1 MKKVMLLTLGV
12 SLFAVS
18 CKKQE
23 TQNENS
29 MNDSAATGTMTPDNT
44 TTGTAMDT
52 TASVRDSAMNQGSG
66 TNNQTTSPNQTTG
79 SNRGTQ
85 NSTGTGSDSVR

>member
-1 MKKVMLLTLGV
+1 MLGI

-29 MNDSAATGTMTPDNT
+29 MSDSAATGTMVPDNT
-44 TTGTAMDT
+44 ATGGMDS
-52 TASVRDSAMNQGSG
+52 TASVRDSMMNDGSG
-66 TNNQTTSPNQTTG
+66 TTNQTTSPNQ
-79 SNRGTQ
+79 NRGTQ
-85 NSTGTGSDSVR
+85 NTSGTGTDSVR

>member
-1 MKKVMLLTLGV
+1 MLLMLGI

-23 TQNENS
+23 TQNENNS
-29 MNDSAATGTMTPDNT
+29 MSDSAGTGTMAPDNT
-44 TTGTAMDT
+44 TTGAAMDT

-66 TNNQTTSPNQTTG
+66 TGNQTTSPNQNTG

-85 NSTGTGSDSVR
+85 SSSGTRTDSAR

>member
-1 MKKVMLLTLGV
+1 MLLMLGA

-29 MNDSAATGTMTPDNT
+29 MSDSATTGTISPDNT
-44 TTGTAMDT
+44 STGTSMDT
-52 TASVRDSAMNQGSG
+52 TASVRDSVMNQGSG
-66 TNNQTTSPNQTTG
+66 NGSQATTPTSG
-79 SNRGTQ
+79 SNRNAQGSGS
-85 NSTGTGSDSVR
+85 STDSAR